1 MSRAARRGAATAPN
15 FIHLDAPGRG
25 VPAAGHIALVPGG
38 EAPLLA
44 LQLPPGLQGAAREQV
59 AWRQL
64 QDQLGLGRDQVEMR
78 PYCGTDK
85 AASWTRALVA
95 GTDLMR
101 RWRAALDPGC
111 RALLPDYLA
120 LPASA
125 DLWVLAVQGDRLQGR
140 LGLMDGFSSELEL
153 ARLMLTQM
161 LADAELEKPKAV
173 LLLEGAFPGL
183 EALLADYEIALV
195 DKASGL
201 KSLGIADPVVLGH
214 GELAADLRI
223 DARAARHQLRRQL
236 LPWGTALLAAGL
248 MVGIWA
254 VGEGLKLR
262 ELHRERA
269 ALQGNVERLVRDHFV
284 PGGPLLDVR
293 LQVSRALAARQAE
306 ITAGSGRVSPLLL
319 IGQVADVMVGFGVQ
333 PEVLNYSQDAGL
345 GLELRLEDFA
355 ALDRLVA
362 ALERAGLVAER
373 RAARVVEDGVGGVR
387 AELHVQVKQA
397 EAGQQ

>member
-1 MSRAARRGAATAPN
+1 MSRAARRRAAAEPN
-15 FIHLDAPGRG
+15 FIYLDAPRRG
-25 VPAAGHIALVPGG
+25 KPVAGHIALVPGG

-64 QDQLGLGRDQVEMR
+64 QDQLGVTREQVEMR
-78 PYCGTDK
+78 PYCGADK
-85 AASWTRALVA
+85 ASSWTRVLVA

-120 LPASA
+120 LPASV
-125 DLWVLAVQGDRLQGR
+125 DLWVLAVQGDRLRGR
-140 LGLMDGFSSELEL
+140 LGLLDGFSSELDL

-161 LADAELEKPKAV
+161 LGDAELARPKAV
-173 LLLEGAFPGL
+173 LLLEGELPGL
-183 EALLADYEIALV
+183 EELLAEHEIALV
-195 DKASGL
+195 FKASAL
-201 KSLGIADPVVLGH
+201 KPLGIAPPVVLGH

-223 DARAARHQLRRQL
+223 DARAARRQLRRQL
-236 LPWGTALLAAGL
+236 LPWAAALLAAGL

-254 VGEGLKLR
+254 MGEGLKIR
-262 ELHRERA
+262 QLHRERA
-269 ALQGNVERLVRDHFV
+269 ALQGNIETLVRDHFV
-284 PGGPLLDVR
+284 PSGPLLDVR
-293 LQVSRALAARQAE
+293 LQVSRALAARQVE
-306 ITAGSGRVSPLLL
+306 VTAGSGRVSVLLL
-319 IGQVADVMVGFGVQ
+319 IGQVADVMVGSGVQ

-345 GLELRLEDFA
+345 VLELRLVDFA
-355 ALDRLVA
+355 ALDQLVTS
-362 ALERAGLVAER
+362 LERAGLAAER

-387 AELHVQVKQA
+387 AELHVQAKQA

>member
-1 MSRAARRGAATAPN
+1 
-15 FIHLDAPGRG
+15 
-25 VPAAGHIALVPGG
+25 
-38 EAPLLA
+38 
-44 LQLPPGLQGAAREQV
+44 
-59 AWRQL
+59 
-64 QDQLGLGRDQVEMR
+64 
-78 PYCGTDK
+78 
-85 AASWTRALVA
+85 
-95 GTDLMR
+95 
-101 RWRAALDPGC
+101 
-111 RALLPDYLA
+111 
-120 LPASA
+120 
-125 DLWVLAVQGDRLQGR
+125 
-140 LGLMDGFSSELEL
+140 
-153 ARLMLTQM
+153 
-161 LADAELEKPKAV
+161 
-173 LLLEGAFPGL
+173 
-183 EALLADYEIALV
+183 
-195 DKASGL
+195 
-201 KSLGIADPVVLGH
+201 VVLGH

-236 LPWGTALLAAGL
+236 LPWGTAVLAAGL

-269 ALQGNVERLVRDHFV
+269 ALQGNVEILVRDHFV
-284 PGGPLLDVR
+284 PSGPLLDVR

-345 GLELRLEDFA
+345 VLELRLEDFA
-355 ALDRLVA
+355 ALDQLVT

-373 RAARVVEDGVGGVR
+373 RAARVVEDDSGGVR